1 MKQIGPDPDSCTYT
15 ILFHACSEY
24 STSREEILK
33 MANTLYKDIQD
44 RSVEIHVLAY
54 ASMMKAFVKGNDIKR
69 AVDIAVFIL
78 DEYGDKDENGIV
90 FNLLHFLHND
100 KQRGF
105 FHSISVSVFYHVYS
119 CLFKRDRVNLIES
132 I

>member
-1 MKQIGPDPDSCTYT
+1 MKQIGPDPDSFTYT
-15 ILFHACSEY
+15 ILFYACSEY

-54 ASMMKAFVKGNDIKR
+54 ASMMKAFVRGNDIKR

-78 DEYGDKDENGIV
+78 DELGDIDEQRIGIV
-90 FNLLHFLHND
+90 FNVLNILQND
-100 KQRGF
+100 RQRGF
-105 FHSISVSVFYHVYS
+105 YHSIFVSVFFFMFI
-119 CLFKRDRVNLIES
+119 LF
-132 I
+132 